1 MQILTNDVEFRME
14 LRNSASP
21 DARRIDWKGAGNNP
35 KIVLAHGAG
44 SGRNSPFMIAFADG
58 LASRGLRVGR
68 FDFPYM
74 TEIERTGRQRPPNPM
89 PVLIACWKA
98 IIAEIG
104 PEGLVIGGKSMGGRV
119 ASLIADECGVTGLV
133 CLGFPF
139 HAPGRPPGA
148 RIDHLCDLASP
159 ALICQGERDPFG
171 TRAEVAEYPLAREIR
186 FIWLPDGDHGF
197 KPRRKSGLTERQNW
211 DTALDATAKF
221 VHALAP

>member
-1 MQILTNDVEFRME
+1 MNAVNFRME
-14 LRNSASP
+14 QRNSASP
-21 DARRIDWKGAGNNP
+21 DAPRIDWNGAENDP

-44 SGRNSPFMIAFADG
+44 SGRDSPFMTAFAEG
-58 LASRGLRVGR
+58 LAGRGLRIGR

-74 TEIERTGRQRPPNPM
+74 TEIERTGRRRPPNPM

-98 IIAEIG
+98 IIAQSG

-119 ASLIADECGVTGLV
+119 ASLIADECRVAGLV

-148 RIDHLCDLASP
+148 RIDHLCDLTSP

-171 TRAEVAEYPLAREIR
+171 TRAEVTEYPLAQEIR
-186 FIWLPDGDHGF
+186 LTWLPDGDHGF

-221 VHALAP
+221 VRALAP